1 MRFTPLTLEERAA
14 STFTHRFDFSY
25 ADIPTGLATNTAQVF
40 GAANAPAGWK
50 GLPAFKASDVSVRQE
65 LHVSEKFQNTAD
77 TALNTTTVSFGDA
90 GSATRFFSAVET
102 NQNGTAVV
110 DTIPGSA
117 PNQVYTAPSQ
127 LQFTLNSMAGK
138 SISNLNRGKLYI
150 LLELQ
155 RFAGPTEKAAPYG
168 AGYT

>member
-1 MRFTPLTLEERAA
+1 LEERAA
-14 STFTHRFDFSY
+14 SGFTHRFDFTF
-25 ADIPTGLATNTAQVF
+25 ADIPVGIVANTSQVF
-40 GAANAPAGWK
+40 GAANSPAGWK

-102 NQNGTAVV
+102 NQNGTAVI
-110 DTIPGSA
+110 DTVPGA
-117 PNQVYTAPSQ
+117 GLNQVYTAPSQ

-138 SISNLNRGKLYI
+138 SISSLNKGKLYI

-155 RFAGPTEKAAPYG
+155 RFSGPTEKAAPYG
-168 AGYT
+168 TGYT